1 MVVFGYNRWYKKKKN
16 PQVRP
21 DSNKQTNGVR
31 RESFFFKVDS
41 KENDRVVFFFKST
54 FATTIIIIDS
64 DKSHQ

>member
-41 KENDRVVFFFKST
+41 KENDRVVFFF
-54 FATTIIIIDS
+54 
-64 DKSHQ
+64 